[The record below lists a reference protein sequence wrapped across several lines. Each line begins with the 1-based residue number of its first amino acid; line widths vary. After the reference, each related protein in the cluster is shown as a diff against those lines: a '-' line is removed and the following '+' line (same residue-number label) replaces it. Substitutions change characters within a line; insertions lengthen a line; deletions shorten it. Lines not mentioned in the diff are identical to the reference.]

1 MSTPTARPGE
11 VTWDFDVEGA
21 PPSYTPYQLTMS
33 GLVFP
38 YQLHWLFDAG
48 IGVCLA
54 LLGHVYVGVA
64 AALCNGLADWAM
76 QRRLK
81 ALLLASPGMDSN
93 RGLHRLS
100 WMLAGRSTLYLVGPA
115 AAATIRGDSRT
126 VIYACI
132 VAMTLVSMAIASGSF
147 SKRVFWGRAGPAIVT
162 VAAGCVVGFGPVAAA
177 PLVLAL
183 ASFCVTLTLISGS
196 TVKVMNEW
204 DAAHR
209 KTVSLIGHLRT
220 ARDVAEAERAAADAA
235 REEAR
240 RANRAKSNFL
250 ATMSHEIRTP
260 MNGVM
265 GMAQLMRGVET
276 DPRQVE
282 RIDTLIQSGDYLLS
296 ILNDILDISKIDAGK
311 LDIQPRPEDLELF
324 TRRLVVFWEAKAAEK
339 GLDLR
344 LHLDEEAPRHVFMDS
359 LRVRQVLFNLIGNA
373 LKFTDAGEI
382 AVTLTADPIDESRAM
397 VRFAVSDTGLGIDPD
412 LAPVLFERFSQADDE
427 SAVRKYGGTGL
438 GLAISKQLVELM
450 GGTIAVESALGR
462 GSTFRV
468 SLPLAIAQGP
478 PQTQEDPADRPEADV
493 PALRV
498 LAVDDNAVNL
508 LVLEQLLTA
517 FGHQVVK
524 ASDGPEALALLAAE
538 PFDLVLMDIQMP
550 RMSGVEAL
558 ERLRAGDGPN
568 RAAPVVALTA
578 DVVSGG
584 RDKYLALGFTDHASK
599 PIQIA
604 ELMAAVSRA
613 VADDRPRASTSGRN
627 AA

>member
-21 PPSYTPYQLTMS
+21 PPSYTPFQLTLS
-33 GLVFP
+33 GLIFP
-38 YQLHWLFDAG
+38 YQLHWVFDAW

-54 LLGHVYVGVA
+54 LLGHLYVGVA
-64 AALCNGLADWAM
+64 VALCNALADWAM
-76 QRRLK
+76 QRRLNR
-81 ALLLASPGMDSN
+81 LLLASPGADSH
-93 RGLHRLS
+93 RGLRRLA
-100 WMLAGRSTLYLVGPA
+100 WMLAGRSTLYIVGPA
-115 AAATIRGDSRT
+115 AAATLKGDART

-147 SKRVFWGRAGPAIVT
+147 SKRVFWGTAGPAIVT
-162 VAAGCVVGFGPVAAA
+162 VAAGCVVGFGPVGAA
-177 PLVLAL
+177 PLIAAL
-183 ASFCVTLTLISGS
+183 ASFCVTLGLISGS

-204 DAAHR
+204 DGAHR
-209 KTVSLIGHLRT
+209 KTVQLIGHLRT
-220 ARDVAEAERAAADAA
+220 ARDAAEAERAAADEA

-240 RANRAKSNFL
+240 RAHRAKSNFL

-265 GMAQLMRGVET
+265 GMAQLMRGAET

-282 RIDTLIQSGDYLLS
+282 RIDTLIQSGEYLLS

-311 LDIQPRPEDLELF
+311 MDIQLRPEDLDRF
-324 TRRLVVFWEAKAAEK
+324 ARRLVVFWEGKAAEK

-344 LHLDEEAPRHVFMDS
+344 LHLDEAAPHHVLMDG

-382 AVTLTADPIDESRAM
+382 TVAVAAEPIDESHVR
-397 VRFAVSDTGLGIDPD
+397 VRFSVSDTGLGIDPE

-427 SAVRKYGGTGL
+427 SAVRRYGGTGL

-450 GGTIAVESALGR
+450 GGTISVESAPGR
-462 GSTFRV
+462 GSTFHVR
-468 SLPLAIAQGP
+468 LPLAIAQGP
-478 PQTQEDPADRPEADV
+478 ATTGDEAAAAPV
-493 PALRV
+493 EPIPALRV
-498 LAVDDNAVNL
+498 LAVDDNDVNL
-508 LVLEQLLTA
+508 LVLEQLLSA
-517 FGHQVVK
+517 FGHQVTR
-524 ASDGPEALALLAAE
+524 ATDGPEALTLLGAQA
-538 PFDLVLMDIQMP
+538 FDLVLMDIQMP
-550 RMSGVEAL
+550 RMTGIEAL
-558 ERLRAGDGPN
+558 QRLRAADGPN
-568 RAAPVVALTA
+568 RLTPVVALTA

-584 RDKYLALGFTDHASK
+584 RDKYLALGFSDHASK

-604 ELMAAVSRA
+604 DLMAAVARA
-613 VADDRPRASTSGRN
+613 MDGAPAPRPSLGRD